1 MNMEEVK
8 TNGINTQVQSVE
20 IKIARLEER
29 SVAADKAVDLARAA
43 LDAYQKANDGWRQA
57 MNDQRSQF
65 VTGDRL
71 MSVAGL
77 AVAIA
82 SIISHFWK

>member
-1 MNMEEVK
+1 MTPSNAEQESTLK
-8 TNGINTQVQSVE
+8 EVE

-65 VTGDRL
+65 VTIDRL
-71 MSVAGL
+71 LGVSGL
-77 AVAIA
+77 AVALA
-82 SIISHFWK
+82 TAISHFIK